1 MTVVLADIFG
11 SSNIGVYCFACE
23 GWAAVP
29 AGTPSSKKKKL
40 EDCLGVDVCE
50 VNVAGSRLLGI
61 MMAGNAN
68 GLVLPHIVR
77 DHELE
82 TIKKSTKLNIQ
93 ILEDERTALGNLIL
107 ANDNGAIV
115 DPEFSTSTIERLEEL
130 LQVEVVRGHISGLP
144 YVGSMAVATNKGA
157 IISPFAHDDEKDTVK
172 DLLKVQIEPSTVNG
186 GVPFVRS
193 GLLATSHGA
202 VIGPLTLGKEL
213 MAISQV
219 MQL

>member
-1 MTVVLADIFG
+1 
-11 SSNIGVYCFACE
+11 
-23 GWAAVP
+23 
-29 AGTPSSKKKKL
+29 
-40 EDCLGVDVCE
+40 
-50 VNVAGSRLLGI
+50 
-61 MMAGNAN
+61 
-68 GLVLPHIVR
+68 
-77 DHELE
+77 
-82 TIKKSTKLNIQ
+82 
-93 ILEDERTALGNLIL
+93 
-107 ANDNGAIV
+107 
-115 DPEFSTSTIERLEEL
+115 
-130 LQVEVVRGHISGLP
+130 
-144 YVGSMAVATNKGA
+144 MAVATNKGA